1 MTIEYLKP
9 YIDKLGRSEVLCIY
23 SNDKNSLLDMIFIHI
38 KNRKP
43 YEYVNIFSSK
53 EIKED
58 SDEHYF
64 FNILRKEDCHIVIET
79 KKKFFLYKRKEN
91 YDEYMRALEDKEINN
106 AKLILNEIKKDQ
118 GKYVVFDFGGERDP
132 RFEGFLL
139 TVVASDEDYYY
150 VYLKQDKM
158 LGFVSCVSGYKVIEN
173 EEHECPLT
181 NKEIFKMLHNKFEE
195 EENCD
200 ALIYLGKYK
209 L

>member
-1 MTIEYLKP
+1 MTIEDLKP

-91 YDEYMRALEDKEINN
+91 YDEYMRALEDKEMNN

-118 GKYVVFDFGGERDP
+118 GKYVVFDFGKDRDP
-132 RFEGFLL
+132 RYEGFLL
-139 TVVASDEDYYY
+139 SVAASDEDYYY
-150 VYLKQDKM
+150 VYLKQDNTIG
-158 LGFVSCVSGYKVIEN
+158 LLTCVSGYHPIED
-173 EEHECPLT
+173 EEHICPLSD
-181 NKEIFKMLHNKFEE
+181 KEIFKMLHNKFEE
-195 EENCD
+195 EENSD

>member
-1 MTIEYLKP
+1 MTIEDLKP

-23 SNDKNSLLDMIFIHI
+23 SNNNNSLLDMIFIHI

-53 EIKED
+53 EINEN

-79 KKKFFLYKRKEN
+79 KKKFFLYKRSEN
-91 YDEYMRALEDKEINN
+91 FNKYMRALDDKEMNN
-106 AKLILNEIKKDQ
+106 AKLILHEIKRDQ
-118 GKYVVFDFGGERDP
+118 GKYVSFSFGGERDS

-150 VYLKQDKM
+150 VYLKQDNT
-158 LGFVSCVSGYKVIEN
+158 LGLISCVSGYNVVDD
-173 EEHECPLT
+173 EEHECPLA
-181 NKEIFKMLHNKFEE
+181 NNEIFKMLHNRFEE
-195 EENCD
+195 EENSD

-209 L
+209 I